1 MNDQILPGEHPEHEP
16 EPSPRPEPPSR
27 PEPPGRRRGWNGTL
41 TLVFAFLA
49 MVLAGLALVL
59 SILERPA
66 REPEEPPAP
75 ATFQFGDQ
83 TLEALEGMPVQPYDW
98 RSFST
103 DSWGGGRSRAAYLHD
118 GREAR
123 TGVDVSFYQGEIDWR
138 AVAGDGIDF
147 AILRLGYRG
156 YTQGGLMQDKQ
167 YTQNL
172 PDALAAG
179 LDVGVYFFSQAITPQ
194 EAEEE
199 ADYILSVL
207 NGAPLAYP
215 IAFDWE
221 HVSDPGARS
230 NGLDGAVLTQCAKAF
245 CARIREGGY
254 EPAVYFNQNLGYLQY
269 DLREL
274 EDSVLWLAELN
285 SPPKF
290 YYHFDLWQYSHT
302 GTVAGIQGEVD
313 MDLDLRPVLDAEET
327 A

>member
-1 MNDQILPGEHPEHEP
+1 MNDQIHPEEHTEQEQPDLSP
-16 EPSPRPEPPSR
+16 ERPRP
-27 PEPPGRRRGWNGTL
+27 RRQRSWSGTL
-41 TLVFAFLA
+41 TLAFSFLA
-49 MVLAGLALVL
+49 MLLAGMALLLAVL
-59 SILERPA
+59 DRPA
-66 REPEEPPAP
+66 KEPEEEPAGP
-75 ATFQFGDQ
+75 ATFQFGEQ
-83 TLEALEGMPVQPYDW
+83 TLEVLEGMPLQPYDW

-103 DSWGGGRSRAAYLHD
+103 ESLGGGRRRAVYRQN
-118 GREAR
+118 GRSAR
-123 TGVDVSFYQGEIDWR
+123 TGIDISFYQGEIDWQ

-147 AILRLGYRG
+147 VILRLGYRG
-156 YTQGGLMQDKQ
+156 YTEGGLMQDKN
-167 YTQNL
+167 YVQNL
-172 PDALAAG
+172 QGALNAG

>member
-1 MNDQILPGEHPEHEP
+1 MNDQIHPEEHTEQEQPDLSP
-16 EPSPRPEPPSR
+16 ERPHPRRQRS
-27 PEPPGRRRGWNGTL
+27 WSGTL
-41 TLVFAFLA
+41 TLAFSFLA
-49 MVLAGLALVL
+49 MLLAGMALLLAVL
-59 SILERPA
+59 DRPA
-66 REPEEPPAP
+66 KEPEEEPAGP
-75 ATFQFGDQ
+75 ATFQFGEQ
-83 TLEALEGMPVQPYDW
+83 TLEVLEGMPLQPYDW

-103 DSWGGGRSRAAYLHD
+103 ESLGGGRRRAVYRQN
-118 GREAR
+118 GRSAR
-123 TGVDVSFYQGEIDWR
+123 TGIDISFYQGEIDWQ

-147 AILRLGYRG
+147 VILRLGYRG
-156 YTQGGLMQDKQ
+156 YTEGGLMQDKN
-167 YTQNL
+167 YVQNL
-172 PDALAAG
+172 QGALNAG

-254 EPAVYFNQNLGYLQY
+254 EPAVYFNQSLGYLQY